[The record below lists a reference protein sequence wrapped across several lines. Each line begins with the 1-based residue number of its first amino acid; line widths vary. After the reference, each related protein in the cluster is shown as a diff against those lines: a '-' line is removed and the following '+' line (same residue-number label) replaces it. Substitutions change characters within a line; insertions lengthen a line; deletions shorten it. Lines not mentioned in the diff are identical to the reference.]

1 MHPNSIANL
10 KKGGAKTR
18 FQPGVS
24 GNPGG
29 KPRSLYDIQAAAR
42 KKSPEAFKTIIKVME
57 DEKTAPTLKFKCA
70 EIVLERAFGKAPM
83 AVDVD
88 VEHKIDHRHLHLQAL
103 ITVNKEFE
111 AEKQKNLTRENDK
124 AIEHNP
130 GTDAVPKWGDQHTR
144 TTRLMN
150 QIN

>member
-1 MHPNSIANL
+1 MSEEAKTLTKHKRKMHPNSLANL
-10 KKGGAKTR
+10 QAPKRWKKGE
-18 FQPGVS
+18 S

-70 EIVLERAFGKAPM
+70 EIVLERAFGKAAV

-88 VEHKIDHRHLHLQAL
+88 VKQEIDHRHLHLQAL

-111 AEKQKNLTRENDK
+111 AEKQKNLIRENDK
-124 AIEHNP
+124 VIEARMVQSDGP
-130 GTDAVPKWGDQHTR
+130 PAAR
-144 TTRLMN
+144 
-150 QIN
+150 

>member
-1 MHPNSIANL
+1 MSNHGMHPNSIANL

-29 KPRSLYDIQAAAR
+29 KPRCLYDIQAAAR

-57 DEKTAPTLKFKCA
+57 DEKTAPSLKVKCA
-70 EIVLERAFGKAPM
+70 EIVLERAFGKATV

-88 VEHKIDHRHLHLQAL
+88 VEHKS
-103 ITVNKEFE
+103 
-111 AEKQKNLTRENDK
+111 
-124 AIEHNP
+124 P
-130 GTDAVPKWGDQHTR
+130 GVRILFDTPTFLKISPKK
-144 TTRLMN
+144 
-150 QIN
+150 I